1 MDRLT
6 FKVLVLR
13 KVEPAIGTSTAKIFV
28 YHKKAIGYAIQ
39 KSDRNVSGGKNVSA
53 EITWHGDRAA
63 YFINHMMSGAA
74 VMIDDTGVIVCR
86 PNRYGF
92 HRIFLT
98 SLMGPAIELDDAV
111 TAPNA
116 GRRHG
121 ALINFCT
128 VLIKLFVHR

>member
-74 VMIDDTGVIVCR
+74 LMIDDTGVIEG
-86 PNRYGF
+86 NF
-92 HRIFLT
+92 NDTTAIAT
-98 SLMGPAIELDDAV
+98 S
-111 TAPNA
+111 
-116 GRRHG
+116 
-121 ALINFCT
+121 
-128 VLIKLFVHR
+128 